1 MRLHSVAECG
11 KKSRREKLMTAQEPQ
26 RKSVEGRVSVGP
38 LAAADLDRAD
48 EILRVAFGTFMGV
61 PDFFG
66 TADYVRTRFAADP
79 DAAFAATVD
88 GELAGSNFAANWGS
102 VGFFGPLTV
111 RPELWDRGVGQ
122 RLMEPIMDRF
132 EAWGNRHLGLFT
144 FSHSPKHLELYRRY
158 GFWPRFLTAV
168 LSKPVAAGGVVP
180 DRMTY
185 SELAPAERPDYLSA
199 ARALTDSVYEGLDL
213 EREIVAAQAQ
223 GLGDTVLLPGESG
236 LDGLAVCHCGPGS
249 EAGTDVCLVKFGA
262 VRPGR
267 EAGDR
272 FERLLDACEQLAA
285 ERGLG
290 RLDAGMSLGRP
301 DAYQRMIARG
311 FRVGFQGVTMH
322 RPNEPGYS
330 HPDAYVIDDWR

>member
-1 MRLHSVAECG
+1 
-11 KKSRREKLMTAQEPQ
+11 MTTQET
-26 RKSVEGRVSVGP
+26 GRNGVGDSVSVRP
-38 LAAADLDRAD
+38 LSEADLDRAD
-48 EILRVAFGTFMGV
+48 EIVRAAFGTFLGI
-61 PDFFG
+61 PDPFG

-79 DAAFAATVD
+79 QAAFVATID
-88 GELAGSNFAANWGS
+88 GELAGSNFATNWGS

-111 RPELWDRGVGQ
+111 RPDLWDHGVGKS
-122 RLMEPIMDRF
+122 LMEPIMECF
-132 EAWGNRHLGLFT
+132 ETWGNSHLGLFT

-168 LSKPVAAGGVVP
+168 MRKPVAARNAMPAQVTYGG
-180 DRMTY
+180 
-185 SELAPAERPDYLSA
+185 LPAVERPDYLNA
-199 ARALTDSVYEGLDL
+199 CRALTDAVYEGLDL
-213 EREIVAAQAQ
+213 EREIVAAHAQ

-249 EAGTDVCLVKFGA
+249 EAGSDVCYVKFGA

-267 EAGDR
+267 QAGDR

-290 RLDAGMSLGRP
+290 LLDAGMNLGRP
-301 DAYQRMIARG
+301 DAYQRMVARG
-311 FRVGFQGVTMH
+311 FRTGLQGVTMH